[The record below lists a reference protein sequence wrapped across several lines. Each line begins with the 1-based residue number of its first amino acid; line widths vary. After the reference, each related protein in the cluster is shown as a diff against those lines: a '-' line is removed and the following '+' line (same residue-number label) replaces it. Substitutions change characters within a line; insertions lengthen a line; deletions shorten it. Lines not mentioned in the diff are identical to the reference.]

1 MKYGIIEGADRLPY
15 RAFQRI
21 NGRMTLEGGGSKQSS
36 SPSTTTSIQK
46 SEPPAFVRPYS
57 TELMER
63 GAALS
68 QTPYSPYQGQKIAD
82 IAPETLYG
90 LNMTAERAVNGS
102 PVMNATQQNMA
113 ATMNGDYMSPD
124 SNPYLKANV
133 NQALGDVQT
142 RVNSQFNNANYGTT
156 AHQETLARSLGDQAN
171 QLYGANYSN
180 ERTNQ
185 MRGAMFAPQ
194 LAQADYADASALTG
208 VGDAYRSLEQ
218 ESLNQSLADWTEAQQ
233 DPYKKMD
240 TLASTISTASGG
252 YANSSSSAPNPYQT
266 SPVAGM
272 IGGGMAGYGLGQM
285 AGMNPY
291 MSAGGGALMGG
302 LLA

>member
-1 MKYGIIEGADRLPY
+1 MRHKMVEGADLLPV

-21 NGRMTLEGGGSKQSS
+21 AGRMTLEGGSDGGSA
-36 SPSTTTSIQK
+36 PTTTTSIQK
-46 SEPPAFVRPYS
+46 SEPPAFVQPYS
-57 TELMER
+57 TQLMDR
-63 GAALS
+63 GASLS
-68 QTPYSPYQGQKIAD
+68 NMPYTPYQGQKTAN

-102 PVMNATQQNMA
+102 PVMNATQQNMLS
-113 ATMNGDYMSPD
+113 TMNGDFMSPD

-133 NQALGDVQT
+133 DQALGDVQT
-142 RVNSQFNNANYGTT
+142 RVNSQFNNSNYGST
-156 AHQETLARSLGDQAN
+156 AHQETLARAMGEQAN
-171 QLYGANYSN
+171 QLYGANYGN

-218 ESLNQSLADWTEAQQ
+218 ESLNQALADWTEMQQ

-285 AGMNPY
+285 AGFNPY
-291 MSAGGGALMGG
+291 MSAGGGALLGG
-302 LLA
+302 LLQ